1 MQRER
6 EETRDIVNSETK
18 MIQVLF
24 RKNESKTK
32 KRMKMIIKITFVYM
46 ARDVMI
52 LMRATSI
59 IRASGRGGP

>member
-24 RKNESKTK
+24 RKNESKMK
-32 KRMKMIIKITFVYM
+32 KGNENDNNY
-46 ARDVMI
+46 
-52 LMRATSI
+52 
-59 IRASGRGGP
+59 

>member
-24 RKNESKTK
+24 QKMNLRRKNET
-32 KRMKMIIKITFVYM
+32 KMIITCSCYSYG
-46 ARDVMI
+46 AGRDDFDAGNI
-52 LMRATSI
+52 YYK
-59 IRASGRGGP
+59 GQ